1 MLRKRNA
8 LRLSYVKE
16 INSLP
21 QRSPRMPF
29 RGRLARFLQRCHPG
43 LRSGIS
49 FRDFYICSMTKL
61 DEILSANNFSNHDL
75 VEMLPV
81 NLNHKMVQKARLCK
95 KPVPKHTQDL
105 ILQALNKLLLQ
116 NAAEVEGKVAKQYKR
131 VDVFGNDE
139 AASA

>member
-1 MLRKRNA
+1 
-8 LRLSYVKE
+8 
-16 INSLP
+16 
-21 QRSPRMPF
+21 MPF

-43 LRSGIS
+43 LRSGIT

-61 DEILSANNFSNHDL
+61 DEILTANNFSNHDL

-81 NLNHKMVQKARLCK
+81 NLNHKMVQKARLGK

-131 VDVFGNDE
+131 VDLFGTDE
-139 AASA
+139 VA